1 MKLIVVMLSLLFFG
15 CAGMKERKSKIKL
28 YVFECGKI
36 TVSDISLFSP
46 GVDKGVEKKLTNSC
60 YLIKHEN
67 GTLIWDTGLPD
78 ALVKKKKGLTNGPFH
93 LMKKRTLLSQLK
105 EIGIDPNRVDY
116 VAFSHFHFDHTGNAN
131 LFSNSKLIIQSSEY
145 KAAFGK
151 MAKKMGF
158 KPDSYKKLNK
168 RTAIKIDGDHDVFND
183 GQVIIKSAPGH
194 TIGHQVLYVNLP
206 KYGPVVLSGDLYHFT
221 KNRRNRRV
229 PSFNYNKKQT
239 LHTMDLIENYVNNT
253 GSKFWIQHDL
263 EFNQTIKHSPKF
275 YE

>member
-1 MKLIVVMLSLLFFG
+1 VNKIIFLVSLILFG
-15 CAGMKERKSKIKL
+15 CAGINESKNNLKL

-46 GVDKGVEKKLTNSC
+46 GVDKGVTKTLTNSC
-60 YLIKHEN
+60 YLIKHDL

-78 ALVKKKKGLTNGPFH
+78 ALAKKKGGLTNGPFH
-93 LMKKRTLLSQLK
+93 LEKKTTLLSQLQ
-105 EIGIDPNRVDY
+105 EIGVEPSSVDY

-131 LFSNSKLIIQSSEY
+131 LFSNSKLIIQKVEH

-151 MAKKMGF
+151 MAKKMRF
-158 KPDSYKKLNK
+158 SPDSYNKLNK
-168 RTAIKIDGDHDVFND
+168 FQAITVDGDYDVFND

-194 TIGHQVLYVNLP
+194 TIGHQVLFINL
-206 KYGPVVLSGDLYHFT
+206 KETGPVVLSGDLYHFT
-221 KNRRNRRV
+221 KNRINRGV

-239 LHTMDLIENYVNNT
+239 LLTMDRIEGFVKNT
-253 GSKFWIQHDL
+253 GSEFWIQHDL
-263 EFNQTIKHSPKF
+263 EFNKTIKHSPKY